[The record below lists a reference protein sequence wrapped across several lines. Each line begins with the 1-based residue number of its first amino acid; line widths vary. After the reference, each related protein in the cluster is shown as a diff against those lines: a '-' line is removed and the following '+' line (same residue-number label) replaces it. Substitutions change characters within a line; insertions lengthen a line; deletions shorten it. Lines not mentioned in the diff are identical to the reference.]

1 MIVRL
6 KCILRRNLMVV
17 IVNWWMDGEYRC
29 LTNDQLSV
37 SLVLV
42 MDYLNPFNLLWLTM
56 GNRTDATGR
65 ALKPFRCTWFHH
77 SASFWLGLLPVHL
90 ISPLRQFLVRASVD
104 RFSFPCTV
112 FVNCKCLFFLFTMLL
127 HFSIDLLLL
136 ITPWYLLVLLV
147 VSNFYIEFL
156 RKILSVDVQQ
166 VCW

>member
-1 MIVRL
+1 
-6 KCILRRNLMVV
+6 MVV
-17 IVNWWMDGEYRC
+17 IVNWWMDGDYRY

-112 FVNCKCLFFLFTMLL
+112 FVNCKCLFFFVY
-127 HFSIDLLLL
+127 HVIAFFYWFVAFNH
-136 ITPWYLLVLLV
+136 PLVPAGLTC
-147 VSNFYIEFL
+147 SKQFL
-156 RKILSVDVQQ
+156 Y
-166 VCW
+166 